1 MEGGYKLV
9 DIREPYRGGVK
20 MIQREFYTQR
30 KDGVKLYRTYSDAG
44 MMIRQNETGVEYA
57 EAIDV
62 EGAPYTY
69 TETETPI
76 ETPQMTTEERLQDAE
91 TALGIIFGEAE

>member
-1 MEGGYKLV
+1 
-9 DIREPYRGGVK
+9 

-44 MMIRQNETGVEYA
+44 MMIRQNETGAEYA

-62 EGAPYTY
+62 EGATYTY
-69 TETETPI
+69 EETDMSIDTDELTD
-76 ETPQMTTEERLQDAE
+76 MRLSALERSIN
-91 TALGIIFGEAE
+91 IITGQE

>member
-1 MEGGYKLV
+1 
-9 DIREPYRGGVK
+9 
-20 MIQREFYTQR
+20 MIQREFYVQR

-44 MMIRQNETGVEYA
+44 MMIQQTETGTEYT

-69 TETETPI
+69 TETEMQIKAPEMI
-76 ETPQMTTEERLQDAE
+76 DEEDLNM
-91 TALGIIFGEAE
+91 

>member
-1 MEGGYKLV
+1 
-9 DIREPYRGGVK
+9 

-30 KDGVKLYRTYSDAG
+30 KDDAKLYRTYSDAG
-44 MMIRQNETGVEYA
+44 KMIGQNETGAEYA

-62 EGAPYTY
+62 EGASDTY

-76 ETPQMTTEERLQDAE
+76 ETPEMTTEERLQDAE
-91 TALGIIFGEAE
+91 TATGINKKQYPL

>member
-1 MEGGYKLV
+1 
-9 DIREPYRGGVK
+9 

-44 MMIRQNETGVEYA
+44 MMIRQNETGAEYD

-62 EGAPYTY
+62 EGASYTY
-69 TETETPI
+69 EETDMSIDTDELTD
-76 ETPQMTTEERLQDAE
+76 MRLSALERSIN
-91 TALGIIFGEAE
+91 IITGQE

>member
-1 MEGGYKLV
+1 
-9 DIREPYRGGVK
+9 

-62 EGAPYTY
+62 EGASYTY
-69 TETETPI
+69 TETDKLVTDNFDI
-76 ETPQMTTEERLQDAE
+76 ETASPEQLRERLTDTE
-91 TALGIIFGEAE
+91 TAAKILLGEAAP